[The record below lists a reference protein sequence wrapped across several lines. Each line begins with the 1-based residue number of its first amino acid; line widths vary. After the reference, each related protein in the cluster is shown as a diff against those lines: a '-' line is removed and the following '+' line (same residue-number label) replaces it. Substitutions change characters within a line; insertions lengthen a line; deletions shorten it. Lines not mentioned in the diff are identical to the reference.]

1 MYHSKTSIL
10 ALYQLMFRV
19 LIFLSCL
26 VILTPNTIADTNPCE
41 KHSCIAVIDAGSTGS
56 RLHIYSYDMDDTNT
70 PIHIEEIWNKKIK
83 PGFASIQPNSVTIDA
98 YLTMLLADAP
108 IHNIPVYFYA
118 TAGMRLL
125 PQSQQKK
132 YYDELEYWFRQQS
145 EWQLVEAKTITGNDE
160 ALFDW
165 LAVNYKLDTLKSVQN
180 KSVGVMDM
188 GGASVQI
195 VFPMPKNAE
204 ISKHNQVE
212 LNIYGQNINLYVH
225 SFLGLGQT
233 EMSHQF
239 LNSPSCFANDYPL
252 PDGESGQGNA
262 PSCKEEVTSLMNS
275 VHKVNQQIQPLLALN
290 PVNEWYSIGGISN
303 LASSQLFHFENS
315 ELTNQSLLQQGDNQI
330 CHQQW
335 DILNGQYPDDEYL
348 YQYCLLSS
356 YYYALMVD
364 GYGINP
370 NQTIH
375 YIPPEQNLDWTIGVV
390 LHRA

>member
-1 MYHSKTSIL
+1 
-10 ALYQLMFRV
+10 
-19 LIFLSCL
+19 
-26 VILTPNTIADTNPCE
+26 
-41 KHSCIAVIDAGSTGS
+41 
-56 RLHIYSYDMDDTNT
+56 
-70 PIHIEEIWNKKIK
+70 
-83 PGFASIQPNSVTIDA
+83 
-98 YLTMLLADAP
+98 
-108 IHNIPVYFYA
+108 
-118 TAGMRLL
+118 
-125 PQSQQKK
+125 
-132 YYDELEYWFRQQS
+132 
-145 EWQLVEAKTITGNDE
+145 
-160 ALFDW
+160 
-165 LAVNYKLDTLKSVQN
+165 
-180 KSVGVMDM
+180 
-188 GGASVQI
+188 
-195 VFPMPKNAE
+195 
-204 ISKHNQVE
+204 
-212 LNIYGQNINLYVH
+212 
-225 SFLGLGQT
+225 
-233 EMSHQF
+233 
-239 LNSPSCFANDYPL
+239 
-252 PDGESGQGNA
+252 
-262 PSCKEEVTSLMNS
+262 MNS